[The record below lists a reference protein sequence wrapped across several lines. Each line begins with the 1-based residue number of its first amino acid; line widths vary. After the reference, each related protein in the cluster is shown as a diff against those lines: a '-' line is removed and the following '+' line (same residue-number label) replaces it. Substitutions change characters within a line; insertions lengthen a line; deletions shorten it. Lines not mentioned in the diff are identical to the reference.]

1 MNRLK
6 DLREDRDLS
15 QQEVADVLGISR
27 QYYHCYESGKN
38 EIPLR
43 HCITLAKFY
52 NVSLD
57 YLSGILPTPISLQS
71 GRSLRNPE
79 SKSERIA
86 RKYMSADEKSKKLID
101 IILDD
106 YN

>member
-15 QQEVADVLGISR
+15 QQEIANVLGISR
-27 QYYHCYESGKN
+27 QYYHCYETGKN

-43 HCITLAKFY
+43 HCVTLAKFY

-57 YLSGILPTPISLQS
+57 YISGILSTPLPLKRAKQA
-71 GRSLRNPE
+71 E
-79 SKSERIA
+79 TTETKAERIA
-86 RKYMSADEKSKKLID
+86 RKYLCADNKSKKLID
-101 IILDD
+101 IILEEE
-106 YN
+106 N